1 MPSHEQV
8 KAFIAMVENNQFV
21 EAIETFYTED
31 ASMQENLQPPRIG
44 RATLVNHERQALA
57 SVKSIRTLLGSWFVM
72 DGDRVVIHWVFEIE
86 NLSGQQSRLDELSHQ
101 RWVGDKILEERFYY
115 DPRQINP
122 LSTK

>member
-1 MPSHEQV
+1 MPSHEQI

-57 SVKSIRTLLGSWFVM
+57 SVKSIRTLPGSWFVV

-86 NLSGQQSRLDELSHQ
+86 NLSGQQSCLDELSHQ
-101 RWVGDKILEERFYY
+101 RWVGDKIIEERFYY
-115 DPRQINP
+115 DPEQINP
-122 LSTK
+122 SSTK

>member
-115 DPRQINP
+115 DPGQINP